1 MKNLIFTLAT
11 CCFCYWINT
20 GFISPSSEIPKDGI
34 TFHQVNL
41 VCGAASDIGC
51 GSRSKPIL
59 LDLEKEES
67 IQEAWLN
74 RAGTI
79 VAVVWNN
86 DIEPE
91 VKIVPTIF
99 KKHGKSMETLE
110 GNAYQEQLASFK
122 KDKWYRGTE
131 VDELS
136 MEEAG
141 RIASQFVDPLVNGG
155 ILSEEDAAKMH
166 ADVEAYI
173 QNEFMTLEDVNL
185 LNTRAYYDGWAKEII
200 KIGEGY
206 VGVGNMP
213 EIEMQSPSNSSCEKD
228 SKSCCSKTSQKA
240 CSSKTE

>member
-11 CCFCYWINT
+11 CCCCYLINT

-59 LDLEKEES
+59 LE
-67 IQEAWLN
+67 
-74 RAGTI
+74 
-79 VAVVWNN
+79 
-86 DIEPE
+86 
-91 VKIVPTIF
+91 
-99 KKHGKSMETLE
+99 
-110 GNAYQEQLASFK
+110 
-122 KDKWYRGTE
+122 YRGTE

-200 KIGEGY
+200 KIVERY

-240 CSSKTE
+240 CSSKIE